1 MAPAITKA
9 RRLTGAGL
17 IGAVIALATFVLAS
31 TAQPV
36 HAVVPNTGELYVGLD
51 FGTIGHYTNTG
62 VLIETLDSTHATTKS
77 TGMCFDGSGNLFSTQ
92 IQANTV
98 SKFNPGGS
106 LLAAN
111 FGTGYNQNPESC
123 AINSAGQIFIGQ
135 TGGTHQVLKLDA
147 SGNLLATYS
156 PTVGPEGTNWI
167 DLGGGDECT
176 LYYTSGGTLI
186 RRFNVCTNS
195 QMSDFATAPSGP
207 CYAHRVRPN
216 GEVMVTCSDAV
227 YRFGPSGNLLQTY
240 SGTSLQP
247 STVFLITVNLDPDNT
262 TFWVAD
268 GPSRVFRVDI
278 ATGVQ
283 VYTFPIPSIV
293 GGLAVVGEPHQMPNP
308 GPTPR
313 PTVTPTL
320 LPKPPSTGRN

>member
-1 MAPAITKA
+1 MARSITKA
-9 RRLTGAGL
+9 RPLTVAVVIGAG
-17 IGAVIALATFVLAS
+17 IALVMAVFGVTV
-31 TAQPV
+31 QPV
-36 HAVVPNTGELYVGLD
+36 HAVAPNKGELYVGLD
-51 FGTIGHYTNTG
+51 FGKIGHYTNAG
-62 VLIETLDSTHATTKS
+62 LLIETLDSTHGSTKS
-77 TGMCFDGSGNLFSTQ
+77 AGMCFDGSGNLFSTQ
-92 IQANTV
+92 FQANTV

-123 AINSAGQIFIGQ
+123 AINTAGQIFIGQ
-135 TGGTHQVLKLDA
+135 TGGTHQVRKLDA
-147 SGNLLATYS
+147 SGSLLATYS
-156 PTVGPEGTNWI
+156 PTVGPQGTNWI

-186 RRFNVCTNS
+186 RRFDVCTNS
-195 QMSDFATAPSGP
+195 QLSDFATAPSGP

-227 YRFGPSGNLLQTY
+227 YRFGPSGNVLQTY
-240 SGTSLQP
+240 PGTSLQP

-268 GPSRVFRVDI
+268 GPSQVFRVDI

-283 VYTFPIPSIV
+283 VSTFPIPSIV

-308 GPTPR
+308 APIPR
-313 PTVTPTL
+313 PTVPA
-320 LPKPPSTGRN
+320 LPGPPSTGRS